1 LSIINNGCLK
11 KKLIHILLARYWVAE
26 EGFDSLKM
34 ILEQEILS
42 LQTTLKDQKYKSG
55 GDATDRLLSRIADR
69 NDIIRINTLRWVL
82 EVIEKLEN
90 QKY

>member
-1 LSIINNGCLK
+1 
-11 KKLIHILLARYWVAE
+11 VVE
-26 EGFDSLKM
+26 EGFDTLKI
-34 ILEQEILS
+34 ILQQEILT
-42 LQTTLKDQKYKSG
+42 LQNTLKEQKFKS

-90 QKY
+90 QY

>member
-1 LSIINNGCLK
+1 MTGGGLDN
-11 KKLIHILLARYWVAE
+11 
-26 EGFDSLKM
+26 LKM
-34 ILEQEILS
+34 ILQQEILN
-42 LQTTLKDQKYKSG
+42 LQSTLQEQKYKS

-90 QKY
+90 QR

>member
-1 LSIINNGCLK
+1 MAG
-11 KKLIHILLARYWVAE
+11 

-34 ILEQEILS
+34 ILQQEILS
-42 LQTTLKDQKYKSG
+42 LQNTLEEQKYKR

-90 QKY
+90 QH